1 MVREEGRGGEDNN
14 DPFHSQLDEFWY
26 LKEIDPE
33 YREYIIRV
41 ISNQKRHPIVSDDNS
56 SIRGLRELPAF
67 VCMALGGKKEFAK
80 QLNKAWELV
89 YLAFHILD
97 KIEDQEIDNA
107 LTQYDVGVLTNVTTG
122 LILQAEL
129 ILAKLKDSMEKA
141 YGNKRRLLILF
152 NRLALDVCAGQ
163 HTDLSSSENSLPQAW
178 KIASGKSGK
187 FFALECKLGAYIA
200 TENFEQIKKLEEFGH
215 CVGLLLQIA
224 NDVEGLWSQEE
235 EVGDLLQGKVTI
247 PIAYALWVLPE
258 RKRAVLREYLN
269 NPTANTE
276 DDMRVMIIEN
286 GALVYLALE
295 AEKIRQQAKS
305 ILTATA
311 LMQTKKDQLEMVLER
326 VASFDQR
333 T

>member
-1 MVREEGRGGEDNN
+1 MVGEGGGEDNN
-14 DPFHSQLDEFWY
+14 DPFHNQLDEFWY

-41 ISNQKRHPIVSDDNS
+41 ISNQKRRPIVSDDNS
-56 SIRGLRELPAF
+56 SIRGLRELPTS
-67 VCMALGGKKEFAK
+67 VCMALGGKKVFAK

-97 KIEDQEIDNA
+97 KIEDQEIDNK
-107 LTQYDVGVLTNVTTG
+107 LTQYDLGTVTNVTTG

-129 ILAKLKDSMEKA
+129 ILAKLNDRMEKA
-141 YGNKRRLLILF
+141 FGNKSCLLILF
-152 NRLALDVCAGQ
+152 NQLALGVCAGQ
-163 HTDLSSSENSLPQAW
+163 HWDLSSSERELSQAW
-178 KIASGKSGK
+178 KVASGKSGN
-187 FFALECKLGAYIA
+187 FFALGCKLGAYIA
-200 TENFEQIKKLEEFGH
+200 TENIEQIKKLEEFGH

-235 EVGDLLQGKVTI
+235 EVSDLLQGKVTI
-247 PIAYALWVLPE
+247 PIAYALRVLPE
-258 RKRAVLREYLN
+258 RERAVLRDYLN
-269 NPTANTE
+269 NPAANAE
-276 DDMRVMIIEN
+276 DDMRAMIIEN

-311 LMQTKKDQLEMVLER
+311 LMQTKKDQLELVLER
-326 VASFDQR
+326 IASFDQR
-333 T
+333 I